1 MVRTANHLQPDRNW
15 PWGQH
20 RDLFLVQM
28 LPFRLKK
35 TNLFSESEP
44 LAAWVWVHVRGQ

>member
-15 PWGQH
+15 PWRQH

-28 LPFRLKK
+28 LPLDLKRL
-35 TNLFSESEP
+35 TSSPSQSHLLPGFGSM
-44 LAAWVWVHVRGQ
+44 